1 MRIARFSATFS
12 RTGVMGERMRGNVM
26 RMFGQTGVLLFAA
39 AAAVLL
45 ANCSEKLPNLIANEE
60 PKVAPNVFPKEYKR
74 SVVNFVTQN
83 EQNPIGI
90 RDAAISEPALRQLEN
105 VERYVSCLRYTTR
118 SGTQH
123 ERMVYF
129 IGGQINQFV
138 KTTPEQC
145 SWANYTPFPELERI
159 CFGDKCKS

>member
-1 MRIARFSATFS
+1 ML
-12 RTGVMGERMRGNVM
+12 GDMM
-26 RMFGQTGVLLFAA
+26 RMFRRVGVPLL
-39 AAAVLL
+39 AAVAALLL
-45 ANCSEKLPNLIANEE
+45 ANCSDNLPNLLAKDE
-60 PKVAPNVFPKEYKR
+60 PKVNPNLYPKEYKR
-74 SVVNFVTQN
+74 TVVTFMTQN
-83 EQNPIGI
+83 EANAIGI

-123 ERMVYF
+123 ERMIYY

-145 SWANYTPFPELERI
+145 SWANYAPFPELERI
-159 CFGDKCKS
+159 CLGDKCKP